1 MNKNTTD
8 EDFLKWKKN
17 ELNKKRTQII
27 NSILIFILSL
37 FFGILV
43 IFFNQTKSV
52 FLEYL
57 YFVISSYY
65 LTRIVRKINY
75 KISYDDYLNSVNNT
89 NEALR
94 NYNSGDVH
102 YNDYQNYQ
110 HLRKG
115 FFYYLDR
122 GYIEND
128 IDCQNKVRGIMIEYP
143 FMNNELC
150 FTAIRLDGFNAF
162 YIKNIGGLIDGI
174 YYNASHSVHSKIHSL
189 YNDIMFINSNL
200 SQSKMDK
207 IRSLLMNSSKLLNKT
222 EIVNT
227 WDDRNGKCK
236 FWIITS
242 LDVHFAEVSMAELE
256 ESEWFD
262 LYVECISVKEL
273 ITLSSNSGCQ
283 PR

>member
-27 NSILIFILSL
+27 NSILIFTLSL
-37 FFGILV
+37 FFGILI

-57 YFVISSYY
+57 FFVISCYY

-75 KISYDDYLNSVNNT
+75 KISYDVYLDSVNNT
-89 NEALR
+89 NQALR
-94 NYNSGDVH
+94 NYNSGDGH
-102 YNDYQNYQ
+102 YDDDGQYFS
-110 HLRKG
+110 LRKG
-115 FFYYLDR
+115 FFHYLDG

-128 IDCQNKVRGIMIEYP
+128 IDGPNKVRGIMIEYP
-143 FMNNELC
+143 FINNELC
-150 FTAIRLDGFNAF
+150 FIAIRLDGFNAF
-162 YIKNIGGLIDGI
+162 YIKKLGGLIDGK
-174 YYNASHSVHSKIHSL
+174 YYKADRNVHREIHSL
-189 YNDIMFINSNL
+189 YDTSMFTNNNL
-200 SQSKMDK
+200 AQSKIDK
-207 IRSLLMNSSKLLNKT
+207 IRTLLINSSKLLNKT

-227 WDDRNGKCK
+227 WNDRNGKCK
-236 FWIITS
+236 FWIRTS
-242 LDVHFAEVSMAELE
+242 SNLHFVEVSMDELE

-273 ITLSSNSGCQ
+273 ITLSSNSGC
-283 PR
+283 